1 MFSVRKTD
9 LTVRSGPSAAPGEK
23 QSLNGTVRD
32 LTGQPGVRDV
42 TGNSELPVGSGLEEP
57 EGFEGSK
64 LREILLLQRL
74 LETIYPL
81 CSEEGR
87 LAFGLN

>member
-1 MFSVRKTD
+1 MLSVRKTD
-9 LTVRSGPSAAPGEK
+9 LTVRTGPHAAPGEK

-32 LTGQPGVRDV
+32 LIGQSGVRDV
-42 TGNSELPVGSGLEEP
+42 TGTSELPVGSRLEEP
-57 EGFEGSK
+57 ESPSK
-64 LREILLLQRL
+64 LKEILLLQRL
-74 LETIYPL
+74 LETIYVL